1 MTIRWIVPLVAALL
15 AAPAHALVLL
25 TETNPPFNYEENG
38 KIEGLAT
45 ALLTE
50 MTKRAGLTVTFE
62 LVAWKDGYERAQKD
76 RETCLYSTARIE
88 SREKL
93 FHWIGPLAIN
103 RWGMFG
109 KTDFPLETRRIED
122 LRKYSIGGVTNDAK
136 LEYLA
141 QYALTNIKSVTDDA
155 QNPPRLKL
163 AKDDPDHIDLWITNA
178 YTARKISRESGG
190 PKLKTVYL
198 AQEVPLY
205 LACSPATPRTQ
216 ITLLDDALKAM
227 RKDGTVK
234 KITARYLRQFAN

>member
-1 MTIRWIVPLVAALL
+1 MTIKSIVPLLAALL

-25 TETNPPFNYEENG
+25 TESNPPFNYEENG
-38 KIEGLAT
+38 TIDGLST

-50 MTKRAGLTVTFE
+50 MTKRAGLTTTFE
-62 LVAWKDGYERAQKD
+62 MVVWKDGYERAQKD

-93 FHWIGPLAIN
+93 FHWVGPLAMN

-122 LRKYSIGGVTNDAK
+122 LRKYTIGGVTNDAK

-155 QNPPRLKL
+155 QNPRRLKL

-178 YTARKISRESGG
+178 YTARKVSHENGG
-190 PKLKTVYL
+190 PALKTVYL
-198 AQEVPLY
+198 AQEVPYY
-205 LACSPATPRTQ
+205 LACSPATPRSQ
-216 ITLLDDALKAM
+216 ITLLEDALKAM
-227 RKDGTVK
+227 RKDGTFQ
-234 KITARYLRQFAN
+234 KITARYLKQFAN